1 MSVILQAAKKKIDA
15 LKIYGNDYPTK
26 DGTAERDFIHIS
38 DLIDGHFCA
47 LDKIGTLENYIEI
60 NLGTGKSVSVLEMVK
75 AFKKVNKIDFQ
86 VDFDARRKG
95 DVSINYAEVDKARE
109 VLGWQ
114 SSHNLE
120 KMCKDA
126 WEAIQNEC
134 K

>member
-1 MSVILQAAKKKIDA
+1 MSVILKAANKKIDV
-15 LKIYGNDYPTK
+15 LKIYGNDYPTR

-38 DLIDGHFCA
+38 DLIDGHFFA
-47 LDKIGTLENYIEI
+47 LDKIGTLENYLEI

-75 AFKKVNKIDFQ
+75 AFKKVNKIDFEI
-86 VDFDARRKG
+86 DFAARRKG
-95 DVSINYAEVDKARE
+95 DVSINYAKVDKARD

-126 WEAIQNEC
+126 WEAIQNDC